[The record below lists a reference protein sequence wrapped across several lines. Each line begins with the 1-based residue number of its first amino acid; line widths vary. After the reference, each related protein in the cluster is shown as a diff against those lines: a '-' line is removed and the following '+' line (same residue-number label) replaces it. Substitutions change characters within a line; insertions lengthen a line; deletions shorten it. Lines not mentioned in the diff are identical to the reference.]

1 MHNAALAE
9 ARGEWSSEGLEPSI
23 LGVPPQDLERVH
35 LGLDTLDRNY
45 GDQLA
50 KFVGLLPSAGHV
62 DLRYDLLS
70 FM

>member
-1 MHNAALAE
+1 MAE
-9 ARGEWSSEGLEPSI
+9 ARGEWGSEGLEPSI

-35 LGLDTLDRNY
+35 IGLDTLDRNY

-62 DLRYDLLS
+62 DLRYSVLLLS
-70 FM
+70 